1 MKIYKHDR
9 YNDKILLAYP
19 YGDKILGV
27 PYFYG
32 EFDKK
37 WLRAGLGMVLP
48 YYPPEQLA
56 QMECI
61 GDTETD
67 WDFHI
72 DNLGIDASYLIKRTT
87 TMTSKLKCPVCQNNL
102 HKINMVVSTCTNDKC
117 KLWGSSIPNLVLEAL
132 IQAKQD
138 LKNAKEEIEHL
149 ENELAEALYGASI

>member
-9 YNDKILLAYP
+9 YDDKILLAYP
-19 YGDKILGV
+19 YGDKFLGV

-37 WLRAGLGMVLP
+37 WLRAGLGMALP

-72 DNLGIDASYLIKRTT
+72 DNLGIDASYLIKKET
-87 TMTSKLKCPVCQNNL
+87 
-102 HKINMVVSTCTNDKC
+102 TNDK
-117 KLWGSSIPNLVLEAL
+117 
-132 IQAKQD
+132 
-138 LKNAKEEIEHL
+138 
-149 ENELAEALYGASI
+149 